1 MPRPRLLSRLAILL
15 AIAVVGCRGSEET
28 GVALSGRVD
37 YQGKPLSQGT
47 IYFAPEFHAKGRGAH
62 SEIVDGRYSIP
73 GEVGPFPGKLVVR
86 VTSVSTVGK
95 PGPDG
100 TLQYVDVIPDK
111 FNKDS
116 TMIVVIPNRK
126 SYSYMLNLSDQDH
139 SSGMDPAALSRP

>member
-1 MPRPRLLSRLAILL
+1 MPRPRLLPRLSILL
-15 AIAVVGCRGSEET
+15 AIALVGCRGSEET
-28 GVALSGRVD
+28 GVALSGRVE

-47 IYFAPEFHAKGRGAH
+47 IYFAPELHAKGRGAFA
-62 SEIVDGRYSIP
+62 EIVDGRYSIP
-73 GEVGPFPGKLVVR
+73 GEVGPFPGKLIVR
-86 VTSVSTVGK
+86 VTSVATVGK

-100 TLQYVDVIPDK
+100 TLQYLDAIPDK

-116 TMIVVIPNRK
+116 TLMVEIPNRK